1 VRPRYP
7 HPTRSRHVNYALA
20 SPDVLVIPTR
30 PVPRISDLT
39 SDELKS
45 LMESVKIVGSVVEKV
60 YNGDSLTVACQDGPA
75 AGQSIPHV
83 HFHIMPRKFQGD
95 FFQSNRD
102 AVYPAIE
109 EAGSQLQ
116 ADLEKVP
123 EGRKR
128 APVKMDA
135 DAERKPRELEEM
147 IKEAEWLGSFFEVE
161 KTA

>member
-1 VRPRYP
+1 
-7 HPTRSRHVNYALA
+7 
-20 SPDVLVIPTR
+20 
-30 PVPRISDLT
+30 
-39 SDELKS
+39 
-45 LMESVKIVGSVVEKV
+45 
-60 YNGDSLTVACQDGPA
+60 
-75 AGQSIPHV
+75 
-83 HFHIMPRKFQGD
+83 MPRKFQGD

-116 ADLEKVP
+116 ADLEKVA

-135 DAERKPRELEEM
+135 DAERNPRELEEM